1 MDPLMLIPQPKAP
14 ASGFW
19 QITSLLHIPIG
30 QGVVLNGEV
39 AQSDN
44 LAKTMAA
51 VVRKAKGSVKEVA
64 LSVDAHLVFQI
75 PLGPVTHYFG
85 ARWELNFISLPKNP
99 NTLDFQDIEVRRV
112 LQLLADLR
120 DINLVVSENVTGN
133 LSLRLKDISIS
144 L

>member
-19 QITSLLHIPIG
+19 QIASLLHIPIG

-75 PLGPVTHYFG
+75 PLGPAAVQQRNDHFASWG
-85 ARWELNFISLPKNP
+85 IGGPRKISPC
-99 NTLDFQDIEVRRV
+99 
-112 LQLLADLR
+112 
-120 DINLVVSENVTGN
+120 
-133 LSLRLKDISIS
+133 
-144 L
+144 